1 MLLSKLY
8 SIVWTVY
15 EMTLN
20 IILHTPANVC
30 SCSCAYGN
38 LFCTERDCDRDDD
51 DDDDDEEEEEDND
64 RDGTDSDRD
73 STDGDRDGSGDDE
86 DRPCDACREQPVRKV
101 CGRSNGVTYPN
112 KCFAV
117 MCAGIS
123 PVDLIDEPCQHI
135 VSLAVNRSTAFS
147 AQLSPDI
154 CAKVY
159 PDNGYCSA
167 GIEQL

>member
-1 MLLSKLY
+1 MC
-8 SIVWTVY
+8 
-15 EMTLN
+15 EMTRHITLDMS
-20 IILHTPANVC
+20 TNVY

-51 DDDDDEEEEEDND
+51 DDDDEEEEEEND
-64 RDGTDSDRD
+64 RDSTDDDRD

-86 DRPCDACREQPVRKV
+86 DSPCDACREQPVRKV

-135 VSLAVNRSTAFS
+135 VSLADNISTVFFMC
-147 AQLSPDI
+147 SPPDV

-159 PDNGYCSA
+159 LD
-167 GIEQL
+167 